1 MTSTPTPAN
10 DPSARRRWIFVLAA
24 GVIVGGGV
32 ALAVALSQGG
42 SGSAPPPEGA
52 GGADVVPLVEPQE
65 TFSIRVRWPGATAE
79 EVDALVA
86 TPMAA
91 SLGGFEDIDDLEIVS
106 RDGEAVAIATLAR
119 TVRSPEV
126 AKIREGAAR
135 RVATRLPAE
144 AEIIA
149 FRGDLTA
156 PPDHLVVLT
165 SDALPPSALG
175 LLAGGPVRARV
186 EVLAGVTDV
195 AALGV
200 PAQEVLVSLD
210 PARLNGLG
218 LDVGAVVTAVR
229 RPREVP
235 GGAREGVDRGGLA
248 DLRAVVVGAGAD
260 GAPIR
265 LSDVATI
272 SVGPTPGSG
281 ALRLDGRAVAGLAV
295 HGDEKLTTDAIA
307 AAVAPELPPS
317 VALGWRAGTATAGHP
332 AGLHVSLR
340 LPAGSTEEGVV
351 GALEQVEAA
360 AARVPGKRSVLDWT
374 QGPGAAT
381 LLVRGDWAD
390 RAAVEGAVE
399 ALRAALAEIPGIL
412 VRVAPLDARG
422 FSPEP
427 APLVV
432 TLSGEGAAALGQ
444 AADAVAEA
452 IGGVVGVVE
461 PGRSRPAD
469 RADRPRPGGGA
480 RGPGRSRAA
489 DDEPRR
495 DRARRRR
502 AAGRGDDAAGPG
514 RRAGGGP
521 WGAHRGRC
529 GRRARPPRQLG
540 EDHREAGAGQA
551 RAAEA
556 VAQRDPRGR
565 RGRASA
571 RGGAGRGRAAVAR
584 RGAARRGHRPR
595 RRGAALSAVGSP
607 RRAARARRSPPRA
620 VVFFGV

>member
-452 IGGVVGVVE
+452 IGGVVGV
-461 PGRSRPAD
+461 RSVWSSQAD
-469 RADRPRPGGGA
+469 RAQQTAQIDR
-480 RGPGRSRAA
+480 
-489 DDEPRR
+489 
-495 DRARRRR
+495 
-502 AAGRGDDAAGPG
+502 
-514 RRAGGGP
+514 
-521 WGAHRGRC
+521 
-529 GRRARPPRQLG
+529 
-540 EDHREAGAGQA
+540 A
-551 RAAEA
+551 RAAELGVPVGA
-556 VAQRDPRGR
+556 VQQTMNLAEIGLVVAELRDGATTLPVRVVVPGE
-565 RGRASA
+565 A
-571 RGGAGRGRAAVAR
+571 RGGLTVAGADGARVPLASLVKTTVKQGPDRLERRKRSLSVTLAVDVGGRPLAEVRAEVERRLRDVALPAGVTAR
-584 RGAARRGHRPR
+584 VAGAPR
-595 RRGAALSAVGSP
+595 
-607 RRAARARRSPPRA
+607 
-620 VVFFGV
+620 